1 VRRISNEKVSNFNS
15 LHSSPASNLLRIP
28 TKQLG
33 NGFVPGCQMI
43 RTGVESD
50 KKLEL
55 SCLDGKSTID
65 FHQIK
70 GPIVINLWGSW
81 CEGCREEMPYFID
94 LYANPLFKSG
104 QIQLLGIDV
113 EETSKDAANNFI
125 KNTGMSWPHLV
136 DEKDQTKSI
145 FGPGVP
151 VTWFVDEAGEVVEQ
165 KIGAYQSKDDLYA
178 QVEKAF
184 GVKL

>member
-1 VRRISNEKVSNFNS
+1 MRKLLTLTLCIPALLLTSCA
-15 LHSSPASNLLRIP
+15 SPS
-28 TKQLG
+28 KQLG

-43 RTGVESD
+43 RTGIESD

-55 SCLDGKSTID
+55 ACLDGQSSID

-125 KNTGMSWPHLV
+125 KDTGMSWPHLV
-136 DEKDQTKSI
+136 DEADQTKSI

>member
-1 VRRISNEKVSNFNS
+1 
-15 LHSSPASNLLRIP
+15 
-28 TKQLG
+28 
-33 NGFVPGCQMI
+33 
-43 RTGVESD
+43 
-50 KKLEL
+50 
-55 SCLDGKSTID
+55 
-65 FHQIK
+65 
-70 GPIVINLWGSW
+70 
-81 CEGCREEMPYFID
+81 MPYFID

-125 KNTGMSWPHLV
+125 KNTGMSWPHLI
-136 DEKDQTKSI
+136 DEADQTKSI

-151 VTWFVDEAGEVVEQ
+151 VTWFIDETGKVVEQ
-165 KIGAYQSKDDLYA
+165 KIGAYQSKKDLFT

>member
-1 VRRISNEKVSNFNS
+1 MKRFSS
-15 LHSSPASNLLRIP
+15 LIVFVLLLTGCTSPSTTQGTGFIP
-28 TKQLG
+28 S
-33 NGFVPGCQMI
+33 CDEI
-43 RTGVESD
+43 RVGVTLD

-55 SCLDGKSTID
+55 PCLDGQSTID

-113 EETSKDAANNFI
+113 EETSKDVANNFI
-125 KNTGMSWPHLV
+125 KNTGMSWPHLI
-136 DEKDQTKSI
+136 DEADQTKSI

-151 VTWFVDEAGEVVEQ
+151 VTWFIDETGKVVEQ
-165 KIGAYQSKDDLYA
+165 KIGAYQSKKDLFT